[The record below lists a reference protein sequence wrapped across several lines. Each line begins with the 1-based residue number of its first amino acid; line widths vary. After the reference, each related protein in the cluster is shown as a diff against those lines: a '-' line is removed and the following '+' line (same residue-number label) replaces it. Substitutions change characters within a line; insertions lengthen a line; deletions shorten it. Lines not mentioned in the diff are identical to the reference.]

1 MSPQTKT
8 KLFASASFCIICFLL
23 VYLYAHHSRSERA
36 KATQIGD
43 QVVQALEA
51 YHFAYGSYP
60 TSLEK
65 LSPDF
70 ITEIPKPDWG
80 VGSWFYRSGGGLYPD
95 EFVLSVYRDRD
106 AVGNCLSYVSGKD
119 DWMYYKDG
127 F

>member
-8 KLFASASFCIICFLL
+8 KLFTSASFCIICVLII
-23 VYLYAHHSRSERA
+23 YLYVLHSRAERA

-70 ITEIPKPDWG
+70 IKEIPKPDWG
-80 VGSWFYRSGGGLYPD
+80 VGSWFYRSGGGLYPN
-95 EFVLSVYRDRD
+95 EFGLSVYRDGD
-106 AVGNCLSYVSGKD
+106 GAGYCLSYFSDKD
-119 DWMYYKDG
+119 DWIYYKDG